1 LTVVQLATVPL
12 AASTV
17 SVAGGASI
25 TIRGSGFHSGIKVT
39 IGGKATAATF
49 IDMNTVAATSPALS
63 AGAHRLF

>member
-1 LTVVQLATVPL
+1 LTVVQLATVP
-12 AASTV
+12 
-17 SVAGGASI
+17 VAGGASI